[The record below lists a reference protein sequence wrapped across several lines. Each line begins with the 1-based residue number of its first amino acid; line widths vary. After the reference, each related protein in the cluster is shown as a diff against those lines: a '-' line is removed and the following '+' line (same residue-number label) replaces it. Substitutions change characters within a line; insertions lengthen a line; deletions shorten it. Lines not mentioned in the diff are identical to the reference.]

1 MRKSVLHSIALEEN
15 MSRKKTSVRKS
26 DVKGIMRFAK
36 RYPILA
42 VIIAV
47 IVVGVFVFQSVQDNA
62 NKVTIPMDG
71 LYVHYIDV
79 GQGDSEL
86 ICCGGE
92 YMLIDAGEPSASD
105 TVVDYLNDHGIEK
118 LEYVVCSHGHA
129 DHCGGL
135 DAVVENFDVGTVFTS
150 PYPGDTSSYEIFSD
164 AVNAKGLAMTVP
176 ELGESYSLGEARFE
190 FIGPLEEYDNINDDS
205 LVMRL
210 EYGETS
216 FLFTGDM
223 TSKAERDLL
232 EDGANVKCDVLKV
245 GHHGS
250 SGSSSYRFLY
260 EAEPKIAVISCEAGN
275 SYGHPHE
282 EALSRLNDC
291 GAEVC
296 RTDLEGSIIIFSNG
310 MEVTKKAA

>member
-1 MRKSVLHSIALEEN
+1 
-15 MSRKKTSVRKS
+15 MSRKKTSVSKS
-26 DVKGIMRFAK
+26 DVKGMVRFAK

-42 VIIAV
+42 VILAV
-47 IVVGVFVFQSVQDNA
+47 IVIGIFVFQSVQDNA

-135 DAVVENFDVGTVFTS
+135 DAVVENFEVGTVFTS

-164 AVNAKGLAMTVP
+164 TVSAKGLAMTVP
-176 ELGESYSLGEARFE
+176 ELGESYTLGEAKLE
-190 FIGPLEEYDNINDDS
+190 FIGPLEEYDNLNDDS

-210 EYGETS
+210 EYGDTS

-296 RTDLEGSIIIFSNG
+296 RTDLEGSIVIFSNG